1 MTKARPKIAN
11 YPFTTINPNL
21 GVTYYNGKEV
31 TLADIP
37 GLVEGAH
44 KGVGL
49 GDKFLR
55 HIERCK
61 ALLHVIDL
69 TEENLVDIYKKIKF
83 ELSAYD
89 KSLIKKKEIIFFN
102 KSDLLENKEIIK
114 KLNEFKKKVKSKY
127 EIISVFS
134 NKDLL
139 KVKKLLIK
147 NAI

>member
-1 MTKARPKIAN
+1 M
-11 YPFTTINPNL
+11 
-21 GVTYYNGKEV
+21 TYYDGKEV

-61 ALLHVIDL
+61 VLLHLIDL
-69 TEENLVDIYKKIKF
+69 SETDLVNTYKKIKL

-89 KSLIKKKEIIFFN
+89 EKLGKKKEIIFFN
-102 KSDLLENKEIIK
+102 KSDLLDNNEIIK
-114 KLNEFKKKVKSKY
+114 KLEEFKKKVKSKY
-127 EIISVFS
+127 EVISVFS

-139 KVKKLLIK
+139 KIKKLLIK
-147 NAI
+147 NVN